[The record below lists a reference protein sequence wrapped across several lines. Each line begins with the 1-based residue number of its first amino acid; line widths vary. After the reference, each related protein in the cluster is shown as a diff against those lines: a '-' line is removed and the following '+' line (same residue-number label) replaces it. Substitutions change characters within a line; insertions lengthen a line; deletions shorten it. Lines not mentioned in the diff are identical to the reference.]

1 MRILA
6 VNWLDRENPEAGGAE
21 THFFEIFKRFVQQG
35 DEVTLVC
42 SGWEGAVSGAVL
54 DGIEIRRFGG
64 RHTFAA
70 LGRGAVRRMLAA
82 RQYDVIVE
90 DLNKLPLYLPNLTR
104 LPAYTIV
111 PHLFGRTAFQQ
122 ATLPVASLVW
132 LAERPIPWV
141 YRRSAFHA
149 ISDSTREELVTR
161 GVSQERIRVIY
172 PGVDSHWF
180 TPDSATPRSDVP
192 MFAYVGRLRRY
203 KGVEIVIRAMQALRL
218 EIPNAVLHIAGQ
230 GDDRSRLLRL
240 ADQLKLGDAVRFMG
254 FVGEEEKRDLLR
266 RAWAHV
272 FPSAKEGWGISNVEA
287 MACGT
292 PAIASDSPGL
302 RESVIHEQTGFLVPH
317 GDHRALA
324 AAMERIAREPGLRE
338 RLGRAGRD
346 FAGRFSWNRAAD
358 LTREHVLQTIE
369 ESHVERSSS

>member
-6 VNWLDRENPEAGGAE
+6 VNWLDLENPQAGGAE

-42 SGWEGAVSGAVL
+42 SGWEGAVSGTVL
-54 DGIEIRRFGG
+54 DGIEVRRFGG

-90 DLNKLPLYLPNLTR
+90 DVNKLPLYLPNLTR

-122 ATLPVASLVW
+122 ATLPVATLVW

-161 GVSQERIRVIY
+161 GVSQGRIRVIY
-172 PGVDSHWF
+172 PGVDSRWF

-192 MFAYVGRLRRY
+192 MFVYVGRLRRY
-203 KGVEIVIRAMQALRL
+203 KGVEIVMRAMQALRL

-240 ADQLKLGDAVRFMG
+240 ADELKLGEAVRFLG
-254 FVGEEEKRDLLR
+254 FVSEEEKRDLLR

-272 FPSAKEGWGISNVEA
+272 LPSAKEGWGISNVEA

-292 PAIASDSPGL
+292 PAIASNSPGL
-302 RESVIHEQTGFLVPH
+302 RESVVHEQTGFLVPH

-324 AAMERIAREPGLRE
+324 AAMERIARDTGLRE
-338 RLGRAGRD
+338 RLGKAGRD
-346 FAGRFSWNRAAD
+346 FASRFSWDRAAD

-369 ESHVERSSS
+369 ESQVERSGS

>member
-1 MRILA
+1 MRVLA

-21 THFFEIFKRFVQQG
+21 THFFELFKRFVQQG

-42 SGWEGAVSGAVL
+42 SGWRGAVSGAVL
-54 DGIEIRRFGG
+54 DGIEVRRFGG

-161 GVSQERIRVIY
+161 GISQARIRVIY

-180 TPDSATPRSDVP
+180 APDSATQRSDVP

-203 KGVEIVIRAMQALRL
+203 KGVEIVMRAMQVLRL

-230 GDDRSRLLRL
+230 GDDRSRLLHL
-240 ADQLKLGDAVRFMG
+240 ANQLKLGEAVRFLG
-254 FVGEEEKRDLLR
+254 FVTEEEKRDLLR

-324 AAMERIAREPGLRE
+324 AAMERIARDPGLRE

-369 ESHVERSSS
+369 ESQLERSSS

>member
-42 SGWEGAVSGAVL
+42 SGWEGAVSGAVM

-149 ISDSTREELVTR
+149 ISDSTREELVIR
-161 GVSQERIRVIY
+161 GVSQGRIRVIY

-230 GDDRSRLLRL
+230 GDDRSRLVRL
-240 ADQLKLGDAVRFMG
+240 ADQLKLGEAVRFMG

-324 AAMERIAREPGLRE
+324 AAMERIARDTSLRE
-338 RLGRAGRD
+338 RLGKAGRD